1 MDVSK
6 AKKIRD
12 AAKEKLESY
21 EQRLSEIESR
31 AEALRSRYRGELAT
45 GPGKPVNREELVKL
59 KSEQEVLADEKAVLI
74 EELGPVR
81 GELKTASTQL
91 SAAVSRSLND
101 DRDKAQA
108 KLEKLAGEFLAIV
121 DSFEERREERYRES
135 GCKSNGTPSISTE
148 PFLGLRRFVTEGT
161 SPRVSKILRAAAVR
175 SR

>member
-21 EQRLSEIESR
+21 ESRLAEIESR
-31 AEALRSRYRGELAT
+31 AEELRERYREGLVT
-45 GPGKPVNREELVKL
+45 GPGKPVNREAMVKL
-59 KSEQEVLADEKAVLI
+59 KAEQEVLSDEKALLL
-74 EELGPVR
+74 EELEPVKQ
-81 GELKTASTQL
+81 ELKTASTQL

-121 DSFEERREERYRES
+121 DDFEELREERYRAA
-135 GCKSNGTPSISTE
+135 GCKGNGTPSISTE
-148 PFLGLRRFVTEGT
+148 QYLGLRRFVTEGT

>member
-1 MDVSK
+1 MDVK
-6 AKKIRD
+6 EAKKIRD

-31 AEALRSRYRGELAT
+31 AEELKGRYRGVIKT
-45 GPGKPVNREELVKL
+45 GPGRNVDREAMVKL
-59 KSEQEVLADEKAVLI
+59 KAEQDVLSDEKALLL
-74 EELGPVR
+74 EELEPVKQ
-81 GELKTASTQL
+81 ELKAASTQL

-121 DSFEERREERYRES
+121 DSFEERREEAYKVA
-135 GCKSNGTPSISTE
+135 GCKGGTPSISTE
-148 PFLGLRRFVTEGT
+148 QFLGLRRFVTEGT

>member
-21 EQRLSEIESR
+21 ESRLAEIESR
-31 AEALRSRYRGELAT
+31 AEELRERYREGLVT
-45 GPGKPVNREELVKL
+45 GPGKPVNREAMVKL
-59 KSEQEVLADEKAVLI
+59 KAEQEVLSDEKALLL
-74 EELGPVR
+74 EELEPVKQ
-81 GELKTASTQL
+81 ELKTASTQL

-101 DRDKAQA
+101 DRDKVQA

-135 GCKSNGTPSISTE
+135 GCKGGTPSISVE
-148 PFLGLRRFVTEGT
+148 PFLGLRRFVTEGV
-161 SPRVSKILRAAAVR
+161 SPRVAKILRAAAVR